1 LNYDDA
7 GGALVCGTTTDQMV
21 SPFGLLAD
29 FNGQTPQ
36 GVWTFRASDADIN
49 DTGKVD
55 SAFITI
61 CTQTFTLAA
70 PEFEINDFVL
80 YPNPNKGNFNVQFT
94 STSSNGVKVL
104 VHDLLGRK
112 LFENEFKNKSNFK
125 ENIQLKNTQPGI
137 YLLTVID
144 GNRKDV
150 RKIVI
155 E

>member
-1 LNYDDA
+1 VA
-7 GGALVCGTTTDQMV
+7 
-21 SPFGLLAD
+21 PFEPLAA
-29 FNGQTPQ
+29 FNGQNKQ
-36 GVWTFRASDADIN
+36 GFWTLRASDADTN
-49 DTGKVD
+49 DIGKVD
-55 SAFITI
+55 SASITI
-61 CTQTFTLAA
+61 CAQSFTLAA

-94 STSSNGVKVL
+94 SASSNGVKVL

-112 LFENEFKNKSNFK
+112 LFENKFESNSNFN
-125 ENIQLKNTQPGI
+125 ENIQLKNAQAGV

-144 GNRKDV
+144 GDRKDV